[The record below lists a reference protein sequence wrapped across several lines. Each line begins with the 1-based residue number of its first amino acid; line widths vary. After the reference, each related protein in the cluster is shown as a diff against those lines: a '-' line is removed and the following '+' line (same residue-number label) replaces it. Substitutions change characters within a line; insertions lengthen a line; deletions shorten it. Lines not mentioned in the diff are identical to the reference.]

1 MKILLSLLC
10 CVGVFTLSAQ
20 SRYFK
25 ESASWLQKSEAC
37 KPVLTYTEHK
47 PVKRV
52 TSIKDASA
60 YQGWRMRDEG
70 STDLLFNESLKKH
83 PSVIVDFGE
92 HLTGYLDFSL
102 KLLSQQVSDAPVRI
116 KFTFAEVPS
125 ELNTPFDPYPGG
137 LSRAWLQ
144 DEVMTLMT
152 VRIEASIP

>member
-1 MKILLSLLC
+1 MKRTHMKILLSLLC

-83 PSVIVDFGE
+83 PS
-92 HLTGYLDFSL
+92 LSL
-102 KLLSQQVSDAPVRI
+102 I
-116 KFTFAEVPS
+116 H
-125 ELNTPFDPYPGG
+125 
-137 LSRAWLQ
+137 
-144 DEVMTLMT
+144 
-152 VRIEASIP
+152 I

>member
-92 HLTGYLDFSL
+92 GNNIVLHRREGVIANRFQYLA
-102 KLLSQQVSDAPVRI
+102 QAP
-116 KFTFAEVPS
+116 
-125 ELNTPFDPYPGG
+125 
-137 LSRAWLQ
+137 
-144 DEVMTLMT
+144 
-152 VRIEASIP
+152 

>member
-1 MKILLSLLC
+1 M
-10 CVGVFTLSAQ
+10 
-20 SRYFK
+20 
-25 ESASWLQKSEAC
+25 ASKSEAC

-52 TSIKDASA
+52 NFHQDASSLPS
-60 YQGWRMRDEG
+60 WRDADEG

-152 VRIEASIP
+152 VPIEAPSPEGCLFGISR

>member
-116 KFTFAEVPS
+116 KFTFAEVP
-125 ELNTPFDPYPGG
+125 
-137 LSRAWLQ
+137 
-144 DEVMTLMT
+144 
-152 VRIEASIP
+152 RIEHAFRPLSGRSVKGLATR

>member
-52 TSIKDASA
+52 TSIKK
-60 YQGWRMRDEG
+60 MRQPTKVGACGTKE
-70 STDLLFNESLKKH
+70 
-83 PSVIVDFGE
+83 
-92 HLTGYLDFSL
+92 
-102 KLLSQQVSDAPVRI
+102 ARI
-116 KFTFAEVPS
+116 CYSMSP
-125 ELNTPFDPYPGG
+125 
-137 LSRAWLQ
+137 
-144 DEVMTLMT
+144 
-152 VRIEASIP
+152 

>member
-1 MKILLSLLC
+1 
-10 CVGVFTLSAQ
+10 
-20 SRYFK
+20 
-25 ESASWLQKSEAC
+25 
-37 KPVLTYTEHK
+37 
-47 PVKRV
+47 
-52 TSIKDASA
+52 
-60 YQGWRMRDEG
+60 MRDEG

-152 VRIEASIP
+152 VPIEEMCIRDSAKDARQVRRCPNQSSIR

>member
-92 HLTGYLDFSL
+92 QIG
-102 KLLSQQVSDAPVRI
+102 
-116 KFTFAEVPS
+116 
-125 ELNTPFDPYPGG
+125 
-137 LSRAWLQ
+137 RAH
-144 DEVMTLMT
+144 V
-152 VRIEASIP
+152 

>member
-1 MKILLSLLC
+1 MKILLSLLY

-102 KLLSQQVSDAPVRI
+102 KLLS
-116 KFTFAEVPS
+116 
-125 ELNTPFDPYPGG
+125 
-137 LSRAWLQ
+137 
-144 DEVMTLMT
+144 
-152 VRIEASIP
+152 